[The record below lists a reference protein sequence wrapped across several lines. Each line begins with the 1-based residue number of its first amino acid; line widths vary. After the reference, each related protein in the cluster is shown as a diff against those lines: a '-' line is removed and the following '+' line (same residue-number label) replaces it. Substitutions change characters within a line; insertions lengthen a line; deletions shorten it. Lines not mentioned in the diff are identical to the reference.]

1 MKDRNSS
8 SISSYLGGADISD
21 AITAWIWA
29 SCSVFSLPVTRVFFA
44 LIKVKVNKEV
54 FNRFIKNVFKKIHF
68 YQNYPQM
75 GVQNLKSYEETSEET
90 KSYENSFIWWQYK
103 QLGARGVEDIFAKNA
118 NRLFSSLPR

>member
-1 MKDRNSS
+1 
-8 SISSYLGGADISD
+8 
-21 AITAWIWA
+21 
-29 SCSVFSLPVTRVFFA
+29 
-44 LIKVKVNKEV
+44 
-54 FNRFIKNVFKKIHF
+54 
-68 YQNYPQM
+68 M